1 MFYKTS
7 NGLYVQNA
15 ILTDIAKEKS
25 CKYLQSTSKEK
36 GHGIDGYI
44 DGIAYSIKYETYK
57 DSIMQGI
64 ETIDA
69 IMVYNR
75 YKYENSSNT
84 KIEKVEYYFA
94 EVEE

>member
-1 MFYKTS
+1 
-7 NGLYVQNA
+7 
-15 ILTDIAKEKS
+15 
-25 CKYLQSTSKEK
+25 
-36 GHGIDGYI
+36 
-44 DGIAYSIKYETYK
+44 
-57 DSIMQGI
+57 MQGI